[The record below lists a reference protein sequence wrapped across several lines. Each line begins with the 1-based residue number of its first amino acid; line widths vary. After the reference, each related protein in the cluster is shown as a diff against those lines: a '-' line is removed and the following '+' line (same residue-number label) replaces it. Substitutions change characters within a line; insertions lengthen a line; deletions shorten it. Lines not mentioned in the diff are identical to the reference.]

1 MLTLL
6 EHLRSSPL
14 FGLVRVEL
22 WLFSVVFIYYFVFFL
37 NIAQN
42 RIGKHFVYPYE
53 KLFQGIVTAQKNILT
68 VLQKTQSCY
77 INKQSSFIKDIK
89 VVLVDSEIF
98 TDAVTS

>member
-1 MLTLL
+1 MAIFCCVYLL
-6 EHLRSSPL
+6 FRL
-14 FGLVRVEL
+14 
-22 WLFSVVFIYYFVFFL
+22 FFL

-53 KLFQGIVTAQKNILT
+53 KLFQGMVTAPKNILT

-77 INKQSSFIKDIK
+77 INKQSSYKDIK
-89 VVLVDSEIF
+89 VVVLVDSEIF